1 MTDSPVLPGL
11 EASGWAGDYLARASG
26 GDLFAGAPAEMAPR
40 WRAMLD
46 RLSEQGQGDPATL
59 AGNVERGGG
68 HQSRHDDPGVEH
80 EQDHQDAA
88 DHADECNKE
97 LLRRQP
103 QKGGQQPYLQ

>member
-26 GDLFAGAPAEMAPR
+26 GDLFVGAPAEMAPR

-59 AGNVERGGG
+59 AGNVERMA
-68 HQSRHDDPGVEH
+68 SAWPVARSIW
-80 EQDHQDAA
+80 AWRSA
-88 DHADECNKE
+88 
-97 LLRRQP
+97 
-103 QKGGQQPYLQ
+103 